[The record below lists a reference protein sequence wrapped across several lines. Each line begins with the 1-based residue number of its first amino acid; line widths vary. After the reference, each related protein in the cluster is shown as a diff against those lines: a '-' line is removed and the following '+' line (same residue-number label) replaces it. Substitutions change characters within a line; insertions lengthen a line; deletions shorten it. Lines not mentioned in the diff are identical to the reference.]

1 MGRRILVGILILMLL
16 AAGCTQPPAEMP
28 TPASEPTE
36 TPPPVE
42 EAEPTPTETPM
53 PQTPTPSPILTTA
66 LIVNAADDTDDGSC
80 DSSHC
85 SLREAIN
92 AANKRPGPDTILFDP
107 TVFSLSETGVIELD
121 SPLPPIV
128 DGNSTIDATGAQV
141 TIDGSKLVG
150 DVTHG
155 LFIYSSSG
163 NTIRGIRIQ
172 NVPGAAIHVSSFEG
186 KAADDNTLDS
196 ITVINCGHGG
206 PPSFTGRTDAIWI
219 QAVGVGSTACRNRV
233 INCTVEDSADDGI
246 ELVAQEEG
254 GVVNHNVL
262 LGNTIRGSAEVGIE
276 IDAKKGPGS
285 TSYNVVTNNTIEGT
299 NIEGNGGIIVNSH
312 GGGGLTDGNIIN
324 SNIVVKCRDWG
335 IAILTWDPGS
345 SASHNEVVNNT
356 VKDTA
361 ENGGTTISSSN
372 GGTADSNT
380 VDSNIVVPNA
390 CYGIS
395 ISTWD
400 PRSSASENVLINN
413 TIERNDDTGI
423 RVDSRDGAMANY
435 NCVQQNSIRGHKG
448 VGIRVGGDHSLIFH
462 NNFIQNDIQA
472 TDDGKNTRWNYDG
485 KGNYWSDYTGK
496 DEDGDGIGD
505 TPYPVPPNGVDNYP
519 LMKPYGG
526 ISR

>member
-1 MGRRILVGILILMLL
+1 
-16 AAGCTQPPAEMP
+16 
-28 TPASEPTE
+28 
-36 TPPPVE
+36 
-42 EAEPTPTETPM
+42 M

-66 LIVNAADDTDDGSC
+66 LIVNATDDTDDGSC

-92 AANKRPGPDTILFDP
+92 TANKRPGPDTILFDP
-107 TVFSLSETGVIELD
+107 TVFPLSETGVIELD

-128 DGNSTIDATGAQV
+128 DGNTTIDATGAEV

-150 DVTHG
+150 DITHG
-155 LFIYSSSG
+155 LFICSSSS
-163 NTIRGIRIQ
+163 NTVRGIRIQ
-172 NVPGAAIHVSSFEG
+172 NVPGAGIHVSSFEG
-186 KAADDNTLDS
+186 KAADNNTLDN

-206 PPSFTGRTDAIWI
+206 LPSFTGRTDAIWI
-219 QAVGVGSTACRNRV
+219 QAIDVGSSTCFNTV
-233 INCTVEDSADDGI
+233 INCTVENNADDGI
-246 ELVAQEEG
+246 EIVSDRG
-254 GVVNHNVL
+254 GVVDNNLIV
-262 LGNTIRGSAEVGIE
+262 GNIVRGNAEVGIE
-276 IDAKKGPGS
+276 IDAKSLGS
-285 TSYNVVTNNTIEGT
+285 SASHNKVTNNTIEGT
-299 NIEGNGGIIVNSH
+299 NIENNGGIIVNCH
-312 GGGGLTDGNIIN
+312 GEGTADGNIID
-324 SNIVVKCRDWG
+324 SNTVVKCRDWG

-345 SASHNEVVNNT
+345 SASHNKVVNNT

-361 ENGGTTISSSN
+361 ENGGITISSNN
-372 GGTADSNT
+372 GGTVDSNT
-380 VDSNIVVPNA
+380 VDSNIVVANA

-400 PRSSASENVLINN
+400 LGSSASENVLINN

-423 RVDSRDGAMANY
+423 RVDSRDSAMANY

-462 NNFIQNDIQA
+462 NNFIQNDVQA

-505 TPYPVPPNGVDNYP
+505 TPIA
-519 LMKPYGG
+519 LAKMEW
-526 ISR
+526 ISTRL